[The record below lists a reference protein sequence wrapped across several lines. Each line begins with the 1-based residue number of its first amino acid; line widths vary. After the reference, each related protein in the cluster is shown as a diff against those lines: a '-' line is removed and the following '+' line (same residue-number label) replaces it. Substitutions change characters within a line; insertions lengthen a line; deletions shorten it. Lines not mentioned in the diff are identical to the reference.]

1 MTEEELKALQ
11 EAKGAADAE
20 VARLREALLLREAR
34 DLTAA
39 ELAKIEMP
47 EMTRARLLES
57 LAARP
62 VIVDGKLDETAT
74 KAGIAEAAKSELAY
88 LAGVGA
94 AGSGRITGM
103 GGSTGAAASQGD
115 VTKLTEAMQKL
126 GLSEAAAKAAAQGR

>member
-1 MTEEELKALQ
+1 MDEKEIQALQ
-11 EAKGAADAE
+11 EAKAASDAE

-62 VIVDGKLDETAT
+62 VITEGKLDVDACKTR
-74 KAGIAEAAKSELAY
+74 IAEAAKDELTY
-88 LAGVGA
+88 LAGVT
-94 AGSGRITGM
+94 GSGRITGM
-103 GGSTGAAASQGD
+103 GTSSGGSSSGPADVNKLAA
-115 VTKLTEAMQKL
+115 AMQKL
-126 GLSEAAAKAAAQGR
+126 GLNEAAAQAAAQGR